1 MKKNKDVK
9 FIIYQSLYI
18 FVVCVIAIKGANLD
32 LVKVLEDYGTPKAHI
47 TEDSL
52 QKLLELLKKAG
63 LPEDTRLARCKI
75 SRYRVRKFQ

>member
-32 LVKVLEDYGTPKAHI
+32 LVKVLEDDGTPKAHI
-47 TEDSL
+47 T
-52 QKLLELLKKAG
+52 
-63 LPEDTRLARCKI
+63 
-75 SRYRVRKFQ
+75 